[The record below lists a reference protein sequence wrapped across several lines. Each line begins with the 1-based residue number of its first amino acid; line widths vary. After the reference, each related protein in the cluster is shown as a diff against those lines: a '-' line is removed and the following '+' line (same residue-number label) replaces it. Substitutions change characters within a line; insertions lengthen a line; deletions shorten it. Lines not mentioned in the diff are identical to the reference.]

1 MTSQPTPPQDL
12 PQVADAEIKPLI
24 EKHVSIEGPLLPMLH
39 EIQGAFGFVPP
50 NAVPL
55 LAEALNLTRAEVTGV
70 LSFYHDFRKAPAGKH
85 VLKICR
91 AEACQS
97 MGAEA
102 LNARVLSMLG
112 LDAHGTSADGR
123 VTVEAVYCLGLCACA
138 PAAMLDGQLI
148 GRASAEGLQTALE
161 GAA

>member
-1 MTSQPTPPQDL
+1 MTSQPSLPQDL

-24 EKHVSIEGPLLPMLH
+24 EKYLSAEGPLLPMLH
-39 EIQGAFGFVPP
+39 EIQGAFGFVPA

-70 LSFYHDFRKAPAGKH
+70 ISFYHDFRKAPAGKH

-102 LNARVLSMLG
+102 LTARMLSLLG
-112 LDAHGTSADGR
+112 LEDHGTTADSR

-148 GRASAEGLQTALE
+148 GRASVEGLEKALE